1 MSIFINNVL
10 YIIYMSNKADLLDE
24 YCRIHDQINKLRDR
38 VELLKQETKIKLYYC
53 KSNRK
58 KQKVM
63 NLYKKY
69 LSEIKNDSKLKEN
82 YKSLKYRQ
90 DQIRKILV
98 DDNNDHKKS
107 KNLGKN
113 IGYLLQ
119 KYKNLSNTDS
129 DTHYHNNI
137 FYKKTI

>member
-1 MSIFINNVL
+1 
-10 YIIYMSNKADLLDE
+10 MSNKADLLDE